1 MSSLEIL
8 GPDSG
13 SATGCYGTLRCRNF
27 HDTGRYVGSGRIQ
40 ARSRCLSCVNVQ
52 EVVLPKL
59 TKPNRLICYKKISIR
74 RKFTMIQPVGT

>member
-8 GPDSG
+8 GPDPG
-13 SATGCYGTLRCRNF
+13 SATGCYRTLSCINF
-27 HDTGRYVGSGRIQ
+27 HDTGRYMGSGRIQ
-40 ARSRCLSCVNVQ
+40 ARCLSCVNVQ

-74 RKFTMIQPVGT
+74 RKFTMKQPVGT